1 MAGVQVSAKQGRNH
15 VRSPNGHSSDRFA
28 FTLTC
33 AVLPSPSSELS
44 GPVPSSSSAPVSPA
58 SPFSAA
64 SPSTS
69 AGSESTSPSRS
80 SSSNGT
86 ARQKHQRKDKERWT
100 DTLAVGTDS
109 GTGFLGLSTGRP
121 RGEGRGLGAESKA
134 GAGLG
139 LLSTRTRPNRRGE
152 VAWAS
157 RLSSS
162 PSSCWESLSEKN
174 RGQGENAAYQAQVG
188 RCPAH
193 VAARPCANPLTLEE
207 QDKGPWPA
215 LPLREGT
222 KSRQL
227 GVCSHLHHSAWIR
240 AVCRAGQGCGL
251 TGRTQTRLFRHTGEG
266 GGSCKGPFWT

>member
-1 MAGVQVSAKQGRNH
+1 MFRSVQNKEGTT
-15 VRSPNGHSSDRFA
+15 SPNGHSSERLA
-28 FTLTC
+28 FTFTC
-33 AVLPSPSSELS
+33 AVPHSPSSELS

-64 SPSTS
+64 SPSIS

-121 RGEGRGLGAESKA
+121 RGEGRGLAGAGVRGLGAESRA

-139 LLSTRTRPNRRGE
+139 LLSTRTRPSRSGE
-152 VAWAS
+152 VAWAGW
-157 RLSSS
+157 LSSA

-174 RGQGENAAYQAQVG
+174 GGQQGENAAYQAQVG

-193 VAARPCANPLTLEE
+193 VAARPCADPLTLKE
-207 QDKGPWPA
+207 QDEGPWPA

-251 TGRTQTRLFRHTGEG
+251 TGRTQTHLSPHGRGERVM
-266 GGSCKGPFWT
+266 